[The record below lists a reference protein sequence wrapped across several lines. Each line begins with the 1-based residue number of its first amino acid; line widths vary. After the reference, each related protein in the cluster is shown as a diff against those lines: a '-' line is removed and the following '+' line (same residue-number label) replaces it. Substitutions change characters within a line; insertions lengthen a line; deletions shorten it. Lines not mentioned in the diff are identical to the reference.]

1 MKILVLGIS
10 GMLGSAVYR
19 LFSRD
24 PAHIT
29 WGTERGDLAR
39 RNIRDVDT
47 QRIVSGVEVTE
58 WDSLVACVDKIEP
71 DVIINCVGVVKQLA
85 SAQDPLVIVPINTLL
100 PHQLHRL
107 CVERHCRLI
116 HISTDCVFLGDRGNY
131 SEMDVADARDLYGLS
146 KYLGEVNKPGSITL
160 RTSIIGHELASNHSL
175 VCWFLSQN
183 ERVRGFAR
191 AIFSGLPTV
200 ELAKVIKDVVL
211 PRPDLHG
218 LYNVSAEAINKY
230 DLLRL
235 IGAEYNKTIEIDR
248 NDDLV
253 IDRSLDS
260 SRFRADTGYLAPP
273 WPELIAK
280 MHQFENDGEMNV

>member
-1 MKILVLGIS
+1 MKVLVLGVS

-19 LFSRD
+19 LFSQD
-24 PAHIT
+24 PSHIV

-39 RNIRDVDT
+39 RNIRDVST
-47 QRIVSGVEVTE
+47 QRIISGVEVND
-58 WDSLVACVDKIEP
+58 WDDLVGTINKIQPEI
-71 DVIINCVGVVKQLA
+71 IINCVGVVKQLT

-100 PHQLHRL
+100 PHRL
-107 CVERHCRLI
+107 YGLCISRNCRLI

-131 SEMDVADARDLYGLS
+131 SESDVPDARDLYGLS
-146 KYLGEVNKPGSITL
+146 KYLGEIDRPGAITL
-160 RTSIIGHELASNHSL
+160 RTSIVGHELASNHSL

-200 ELAKVIKDVVL
+200 ELARVIKDVIL
-211 PRPDLHG
+211 PRPHLHG

-230 DLLRL
+230 DLLR
-235 IGAEYNKTIEIDR
+235 IISAEYNKTIEISRDE
-248 NDDLV
+248 DLV

-260 SRFRADTGYLAPP
+260 SRFRTDTGYLAPR
-273 WPELIAK
+273 WPDLVAR
-280 MHQFENDGEMNV
+280 MHQFENDGEINV